1 MNLGAKDQSP
11 ESGSLSQNTGLGRCW
26 QTQTQNM
33 AGVRTSIVGKNCGME
48 DGSQKE
54 CASIAEKNAGTSRSD
69 HIKPIRA
76 SEFLPLSLQEE
87 ETSQC

>member
-11 ESGSLSQNTGLGRCW
+11 ESGSLSQNTGQGRCW

-48 DGSQKE
+48 DGSRKA
-54 CASIAEKNAGTSRSD
+54 CASR
-69 HIKPIRA
+69 
-76 SEFLPLSLQEE
+76 EE
-87 ETSQC
+87 CWDFEI